1 MKVLMCDDQKEFLI
15 RLEKVL
21 DNILSDMKITFYLIS
36 FTDPEEALKY
46 LSEYMDID
54 IVFMDILLEDKNGY
68 EIAKQMRTIAPKSK
82 IIFYLQLQHML

>member
-46 LSEYMDID
+46 LSE
-54 IVFMDILLEDKNGY
+54 
-68 EIAKQMRTIAPKSK
+68 
-82 IIFYLQLQHML
+82 